1 MKTRFDDIVRI
12 DEIGRTNSMKLND
25 LLALA
30 KAEELVPASEDK
42 ERVMVIGIDFQN
54 DFMENGELGVPNS
67 HQDIR
72 NITNFIYKNLNKI
85 TTIAVSLDT
94 HDLHQIFHPSWWM
107 NREGNHPVPFTII
120 TADDVEEGI
129 WIAVEKQKESLDYL
143 RNLEKIGKKQLCIWT
158 YHCIEGTNGAAL
170 EGQFSN
176 MIHFHSIARNTKI
189 EKIVKGQNP
198 LSEMYGMIKP
208 EYAVDDEGNY
218 EFLSSLKSYKKIII
232 AGEAK
237 SHCVL
242 ESVKQIVEHY
252 TDDRSVTTNIY
263 LLNDCMSPIPSY
275 EEETEKVFEQL
286 KLTYGIHIVNSTDLL
301 L

>member
-1 MKTRFDDIVRI
+1 
-12 DEIGRTNSMKLND
+12 MKLNE
-25 LLALA
+25 LLVLA
-30 KAEELVPASEDK
+30 KAEELIPAREDK

-67 HQDIR
+67 HRDIR

-94 HDLHQIFHPSWWM
+94 HDLHQIFHPSWWVD
-107 NREGNHPVPFTII
+107 REGNHPAPFTII

-275 EEETEKVFEQL
+275 EEETDKAFEQL

>member
-1 MKTRFDDIVRI
+1 MKTRFEDIVRI
-12 DEIGRTNSMKLND
+12 GEIGRTNRMKLNE
-25 LLALA
+25 LLVLA

-67 HQDIR
+67 HRDIR

-94 HDLHQIFHPSWWM
+94 HDLHQIFHPSWWVD
-107 NREGNHPVPFTII
+107 REGNHPVPFTII
-120 TADDVEEGI
+120 TTDDVEKGI

-208 EYAVDDEGNY
+208 EYAVGDEGNY
-218 EFLSSLKSYKKIII
+218 EFLNSLKSYQKIII

-252 TDDRSVTTNIY
+252 TDDRSVTSNIY
-263 LLNDCMSPIPSY
+263 LLDDCMSSIPSY
-275 EEETEKVFEQL
+275 EEETKKAFEQL
-286 KLTYGIHIVNSTDLL
+286 KLTYGIHIVNSTDLPL
-301 L
+301 